1 MYEVHAVSD
10 YKKRPY
16 KKHYGNLRKVYEMTG
31 QSVKFKK
38 HIKTTSSPFRV
49 FELRNKIFL
58 KSVKAQQ
65 LKRFRVCQY
74 QMSTGMSSKVIKTN
88 LMFSSLYIK
97 GIKGQ

>member
-1 MYEVHAVSD
+1 
-10 YKKRPY
+10 
-16 KKHYGNLRKVYEMTG
+16 MTG

-38 HIKTTSSPFRV
+38 HIKTIKKRSPVRV
-49 FELRNKIFL
+49 SKLRNKIFL
-58 KSVKAQQ
+58 KSAKDQ

-88 LMFSSLYIK
+88 LIFGFLYIK

>member
-1 MYEVHAVSD
+1 
-10 YKKRPY
+10 
-16 KKHYGNLRKVYEMTG
+16 MTG

-58 KSVKAQQ
+58 KSVKDQ

-88 LMFSSLYIK
+88 LIFGFLYIK